1 MASFIFLTPPDGAEG
16 SERSIA
22 IRDGFAFF
30 AFLCPPLWFLVH
42 RLWFEAVF
50 SGLFLALAS
59 ALSNVPALATSG
71 PALGP
76 ALWLA
81 GCLFAGLEG
90 RNLLIHARQRQ
101 GFRLAAALEAR
112 NLAQAEEIFFYNA
125 APAAKTPVNPAL
137 SGPAHGGDSRPVLGL
152 FDLHGG
158 R

>member
-1 MASFIFLTPPDGAEG
+1 MASFVFLTPPDGSEG
-16 SERSIA
+16 SERSLA

-30 AFLCPPLWFLVH
+30 AFLWPPLWFLVH

-59 ALSNVPALATSG
+59 ALAKVPALA
-71 PALGP
+71 ALGP

-90 RNLLIHARQRQ
+90 RNLLIRARQRQ

-112 NLAQAEEIFFYNA
+112 NLAQAEEIFFSNA